1 MTQCLTMTSLK
12 TKNICFLAAF
22 LFLAIDPTLA
32 EVVGTVQNCNQ
43 FLYQGI
49 PPEIPNVLVRG
60 NIQNQNR
67 YKVICQTYG
76 NNPNPNNNRRFL
88 TVYDTRNKIPVF
100 SAYEYTRSAGPR
112 PDPTWMIEPQ
122 LENIQEV
129 NMRTQGHTTCNNQA
143 MNADYD
149 GNGRGY
155 VKGHLFPVNHA
166 TTNDDKISTFTLTNA
181 VPQVSGFNGGRWRVM
196 ETNIKN
202 VMDQNINNNVR
213 CFVVVG
219 AIPSGNNIPNN
230 NLNNRV
236 NIPSRMWSAFRC
248 TNGVSGAYWDD
259 NVVLNRPRP
268 MVRITL
274 QQLELDLG
282 IDAFP

>member
-1 MTQCLTMTSLK
+1 MTSLK

-32 EVVGTVQNCNQ
+32 EVVNEVKDCDQ
-43 FLYQGI
+43 FLYQGT
-49 PPEIPNVLVRG
+49 PPEIPGILEKGANKD
-60 NIQNQNR
+60 QNR
-67 YKVICQTYG
+67 YKVICQTYNG
-76 NNPNPNNNRRFL
+76 VQRFL
-88 TVYDTRNKIPVF
+88 TVYDTTKKIPVF
-100 SAYEYTRSAGPR
+100 SAYEYRGSAGPR

-122 LENIQEV
+122 LDEKPTLDNI
-129 NMRTQGHTTCNNQA
+129 NMRPKGHTTCNNQA

-149 GNGRGY
+149 GNGVY
-155 VKGHLFPVNHA
+155 AKGHLFPVNHA

-181 VPQVSGFNGGRWRVM
+181 VPQVCGFNGGRWRVM

-202 VMDQNINNNVR
+202 VMDQIINKNR

-219 AIPSGNNIPNN
+219 AQPGTN

-236 NIPSRMWSAFRC
+236 NVPGVMWSAFYC
-248 TNGVSGAYWDD
+248 DNGVSGAYWDD
-259 NVVLNRPRP
+259 NIKRDHPPP
-268 MVRITL
+268 MAMITV